1 MYDTILILADT
12 VESSEHDTEK
22 TDSDNLAC
30 LLRMKD
36 IIEKQRRSVTC
47 EERPSEQLLVSEILD
62 PRTKDLIGQAR
73 ISEYVMSNA
82 IVSAV
87 LAMVAENRSVNAVLQ
102 ELLKADGN
110 GPRALA
116 LCHLVYPTGCRIDVP
131 VTCGRRDVRP
141 AVVAICPRGRVRYV
155 LRRHC
160 PSEEA
165 RGDSH
170 RRHHKRYTPTILWIC
185 APVGARA
192 LTGLAGLFVQP
203 PSFERPQRNCRNY
216 VRHPSSPSERNLFC
230 VACLR

>member
-110 GPRALA
+110 GPRA
-116 LCHLVYPTGCRIDVP
+116 
-131 VTCGRRDVRP
+131 
-141 AVVAICPRGRVRYV
+141 
-155 LRRHC
+155 
-160 PSEEA
+160 
-165 RGDSH
+165 
-170 RRHHKRYTPTILWIC
+170 
-185 APVGARA
+185 
-192 LTGLAGLFVQP
+192 
-203 PSFERPQRNCRNY
+203 
-216 VRHPSSPSERNLFC
+216 
-230 VACLR
+230 

>member
-110 GPRALA
+110 G
-116 LCHLVYPTGCRIDVP
+116 
-131 VTCGRRDVRP
+131 
-141 AVVAICPRGRVRYV
+141 
-155 LRRHC
+155 
-160 PSEEA
+160 
-165 RGDSH
+165 
-170 RRHHKRYTPTILWIC
+170 
-185 APVGARA
+185 ARA
-192 LTGLAGLFVQP
+192 LTPCHLIDPTALP
-203 PSFERPQRNCRNY
+203 R
-216 VRHPSSPSERNLFC
+216 
-230 VACLR
+230 